1 MNNSIIMADNNL
13 EFSTAVANVLRGKNL
28 KVRTINNGVS
38 AAEQLNKDIGK
49 GQRLPSILIVDLSLP
64 ELEGIELLSTLAKE
78 GNLCTVLAIS
88 SDFEYN
94 DLKSFL
100 RTPLIGVLRKTEPED
115 FVHELLTLTDINRPE
130 QFRTE
135 RVAVL
140 EPELD
145 RHQAR
150 Q

>member
-13 EFSTAVANVLRGKNL
+13 EFSTAVANLMRKKNL
-28 KVRTINNGVS
+28 KIKTIDNGVS
-38 AAEQLNKDIGK
+38 AADQLNEEFGK
-49 GQRLPSILIVDLSLP
+49 GQRLPSVLIVDLSLP
-64 ELEGIELLSTLAKE
+64 ELDGIELLSTLAKE
-78 GNLCTVLAIS
+78 GNLCTVVAIS
-88 SDFEYN
+88 SDFEYY

-100 RTPLIGVLRKTEPED
+100 RTPLIGVLRKTEPEA
-115 FVHELLTLTDINRPE
+115 FVHELLKLTAINKPE
-130 QFRTE
+130 QFNAENVT
-135 RVAVL
+135 VI